1 MFRNRVLRE
10 TDQILGDE
18 RQQLTTPRTP
28 AETRSV
34 VRGIVAPED
43 PTDLQLIERM
53 RAGDSTALGTLYDR
67 YAATVNGLARSILR
81 DSRLAEEATHDI
93 FLSFWQRPD
102 GYDASRGPFAGWLFR
117 VARNRAIDLF
127 RRRREQPFASA
138 PSNEHGDQIDPASF
152 LIDPDPDP
160 ADQAVSTL
168 QRESVRAGMAQLGAD
183 HRRLL
188 ELAYFHGMT
197 QSEIAHHL
205 ERPLGTVKTQ
215 IRSAMRKL
223 AQIMAESSTEGD
235 TSYVSTSRGAGIVE
249 GDRAAHFYEDHSGAS
264 KGS

>member
-1 MFRNRVLRE
+1 MLRQSDQVL
-10 TDQILGDE
+10 GNE
-18 RQQLTTPRTP
+18 RKQVTPLRTP
-28 AETRSV
+28 AEIRPDAREAV
-34 VRGIVAPED
+34 LPEG
-43 PTDLQLIERM
+43 PTDLQLVERM
-53 RAGDSTALGTLYDR
+53 RAGDSAALGILYDR
-67 YAATVNGLARSILR
+67 YSGTVNGLARSILR

-138 PSNEHGDQIDPASF
+138 PQNEQGDQVDPATF

-168 QRESVRAGMAQLGAD
+168 QRESVRAGMAQLSAD

-197 QSEIAHHL
+197 QSEIAHQL

-223 AQIMAESSTEGD
+223 AEIMAESSTEGD

-249 GDRAAHFYEDHSGAS
+249 GDSAAHFYEDHSGAS
-264 KGS
+264 NGS